1 MLLRQ
6 VQARPLQGHHLRA
19 LRCRGHAAEGAPR
32 AHGPHRP
39 GRAGLAHLVLQG
51 CAEPDRLPAR
61 HRPARAREG
70 PVLRR
75 LHRHDG
81 GQRGAGEGPERP
93 RGQGHRRVRADRRRP
108 RGGARRSRGPAQ
120 APPRVLH
127 EGQGAEL
134 RRGRRVL
141 GPRPE
146 QLGRGAGHPHARGLP
161 RARRRHVRRR
171 RQPDHDRGLQEDPRA
186 RSQLGDPRRPPALEP
201 RARAG
206 RDRRDPDRGGP
217 PEAVQG
223 RRQGDR
229 LQEGRDHQAH
239 QEDRGGAAHG
249 RRARGRRRGARLRRR
264 RQEPREGTGP
274 RQRAAPRAARVAAR
288 AGLAGRDPREGE
300 RPLPADGREDPEGGS
315 RRARPVG
322 AEGPR
327 DVPRHRVAAR

>member
-19 LRCRGHAAEGAPR
+19 LRCRGHAAEGSSR
-32 AHGPHRP
+32 AHGSHRP

-81 GQRGAGEGPERP
+81 GQPGAGEGPERP
-93 RGQGHRRVRADRRRP
+93 GGQGHRRVRADRRRP
-108 RGGARRSRGPAQ
+108 RGGAGRPRGPAQ
-120 APPRVLH
+120 APARVLH
-127 EGQGAEL
+127 EGQGAQL

-146 QLGRGAGHPHARGLP
+146 QLGRGAGHPDARGLP
-161 RARRRHVRRR
+161 RAGRRHVRRR

-186 RSQLGDPRRPPALEP
+186 RSQLGDPGRPPALEP

-229 LQEGRDHQAH
+229 LQEGRDHQAR

-264 RQEPREGTGP
+264 PEEPREGEGP
-274 RQRAAPRAARVAAR
+274 RQGAAPRAARVAA
-288 AGLAGRDPREGE
+288 
-300 RPLPADGREDPEGGS
+300 
-315 RRARPVG
+315 
-322 AEGPR
+322 
-327 DVPRHRVAAR
+327 